1 MRKTIFHSESVL
13 HLESS
18 LHLESFFHFFLC
30 RLCSSLGLSF
40 SVRFASLLATT
51 TTLFVFSLRFVLHS
65 LCFPLRICSSLRL
78 WSSTEFGF
86 FGLVILYLVIFSS
99 LRLSF
104 IQILLFIQTLL
115 FNRFF
120 LQLLIQIKTWVQEK
134 NKSFCESH
142 WFSIDFSLFTWALFC
157 IWTMN
162 ITINPDFFY
171 PVRIKR
177 STAAHAFIHDLQLA
191 LN

>member
-86 FGLVILYLVIFSS
+86 SHEFIIFHLDVIFKSVYSS
-99 LRLSF
+99 FRSYS
-104 IQILLFIQTLL
+104 LFGHFFFTKTLL
-115 FNRFF
+115 HTNSAIYRLFSSTDFYY
-120 LQLLIQIKTWVQEK
+120 
-134 NKSFCESH
+134 SF
-142 WFSIDFSLFTWALFC
+142 
-157 IWTMN
+157 
-162 ITINPDFFY
+162 
-171 PVRIKR
+171 
-177 STAAHAFIHDLQLA
+177 
-191 LN
+191 

>member
-18 LHLESFFHFFLC
+18 LHLESLFHFFLC

-86 FGLVILYLVIFSS
+86 SHEFIIFHLDVISKSVYSSFRSYSLFGHF
-99 LRLSF
+99 F
-104 IQILLFIQTLL
+104 FTKTLL
-115 FNRFF
+115 HTNSAIYRLFSPTDFYY
-120 LQLLIQIKTWVQEK
+120 
-134 NKSFCESH
+134 SF
-142 WFSIDFSLFTWALFC
+142 
-157 IWTMN
+157 
-162 ITINPDFFY
+162 
-171 PVRIKR
+171 
-177 STAAHAFIHDLQLA
+177 
-191 LN
+191 

>member
-1 MRKTIFHSESVL
+1 MQ
-13 HLESS
+13 
-18 LHLESFFHFFLC
+18 
-30 RLCSSLGLSF
+30 
-40 SVRFASLLATT
+40 
-51 TTLFVFSLRFVLHS
+51 TLFFTWAQFFSQICFFACHHHHTICFFTQTPFFIKTQICFSLRSVLNS

-86 FGLVILYLVIFSS
+86 FGLVILYLVIFSL

-134 NKSFCESH
+134 NTSFRESH
-142 WFSIDFSLFTWALFC
+142 WFSIDFSLFTWALFS
-157 IWTMN
+157 IWTMK